1 MTNTKWLRRALLGGV
16 ALGVMAT
23 GAHADELAE
32 LKAQLEG
39 LQNRVNQLEQ
49 QPNMAALP
57 EGVNFLTFNRGSAG
71 IKTHLDRSTL
81 NHHNDVI
88 ADRGFTIAITPS
100 ADLPA
105 PVAEVVVYG
114 FVKGDFIYSIDN
126 DTGNVFSIPELF
138 SEPSGDLDNDH
149 LRAHAFQTR
158 FGIRSRADTAIG
170 QIRTQIEGDFFSAPF
185 DDPPGNF
192 RLRHA
197 FGEWDLM
204 PNWTFL
210 AGQTT
215 RTAVLVPIGVPTV
228 DFGYSAGV
236 GSFPRAMQVRMTY
249 HAGPISWA
257 VAVEKPT
264 RETEASWP
272 DLSAYVQ
279 FDAPGGHEFIV
290 SGSIQDRDRRDLN
303 PLHTSRERDRGGVG
317 WVVGAGANIRIMDI
331 ATLSTGVHYGENGG
345 ACAYILQEIGC
356 YSQIDSFKDVGVGGT
371 FLDFYGADA
380 LAFQVGLSFNV
391 TDTTT
396 FNVQYGYSTT
406 ENLLR
411 RGDFPGIVLTDYRPA
426 SRIESH
432 TVHANI
438 LWQPVRQ
445 MRLGWEVMWGEYNI
459 KGGDSDFVFLGDD
472 WERGSRSKD
481 ALRAQFGAWFFF

>member
-1 MTNTKWLRRALLGGV
+1 
-16 ALGVMAT
+16 
-23 GAHADELAE
+23 
-32 LKAQLEG
+32 
-39 LQNRVNQLEQ
+39 
-49 QPNMAALP
+49 
-57 EGVNFLTFNRGSAG
+57 
-71 IKTHLDRSTL
+71 
-81 NHHNDVI
+81 
-88 ADRGFTIAITPS
+88 
-100 ADLPA
+100 
-105 PVAEVVVYG
+105 
-114 FVKGDFIYSIDN
+114 
-126 DTGNVFSIPELF
+126 
-138 SEPSGDLDNDH
+138 
-149 LRAHAFQTR
+149 
-158 FGIRSRADTAIG
+158 
-170 QIRTQIEGDFFSAPF
+170 
-185 DDPPGNF
+185 
-192 RLRHA
+192 
-197 FGEWDLM
+197 
-204 PNWTFL
+204 
-210 AGQTT
+210 
-215 RTAVLVPIGVPTV
+215 
-228 DFGYSAGV
+228 
-236 GSFPRAMQVRMTY
+236 
-249 HAGPISWA
+249 
-257 VAVEKPT
+257 
-264 RETEASWP
+264 
-272 DLSAYVQ
+272 
-279 FDAPGGHEFIV
+279 
-290 SGSIQDRDRRDLN
+290 
-303 PLHTSRERDRGGVG
+303 
-317 WVVGAGANIRIMDI
+317 MDI